1 MTVITS
7 FKRGD
12 TGELGTLETSE
23 GGSPI
28 DLSGVDFLVKWQ
40 VRPSPDSDVYAS
52 AVLDFTDAA
61 IGRIRGW
68 LPAAVT
74 ASMTPGVWVS
84 DIEVTSLPE
93 DMVLSSI
100 TFEIVVVA
108 DVTRVTV

>member
-40 VRPSPDSDVYAS
+40 VRPSTSSAVFAD
-52 AVLDFTDAA
+52 AVLDFADTAN
-61 IGRIRGW
+61 GRIRGW

-84 DIEVTSLPE
+84 DIEVTSLTE
-93 DMVLSSI
+93 DRVLSSI